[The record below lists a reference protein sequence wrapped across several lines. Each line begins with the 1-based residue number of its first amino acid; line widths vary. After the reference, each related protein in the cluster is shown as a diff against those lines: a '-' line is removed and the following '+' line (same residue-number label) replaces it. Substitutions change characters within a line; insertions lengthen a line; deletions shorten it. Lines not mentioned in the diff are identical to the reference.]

1 MPESPQI
8 DLHHTEP
15 DIDQSA
21 STASVS
27 GPNDAALTPTLA
39 QTVATRLR
47 DMIAQNDLPPGMRIR
62 ERTIAE
68 QLAVSRTPLREA
80 LRILATERLVELL
93 PNRGAVVCAPEPKHV
108 KDLLS
113 VLKVLEASA
122 GEQAAE
128 NATDAEIAEV
138 RALHYEMLACFERQ
152 DRLAYFKFNQAIHR
166 AIVRAAH
173 NEPLAELHT
182 QTNARLYRI
191 RYISNLKNGNW
202 DTAIEEHEQILE
214 AFTRR
219 DAQALSQ
226 ILRDHLGSTWAKVQE
241 VGL

>member
-1 MPESPQI
+1 M
-8 DLHHTEP
+8 
-15 DIDQSA
+15 
-21 STASVS
+21 
-27 GPNDAALTPTLA
+27 
-39 QTVATRLR
+39 
-47 DMIAQNDLPPGMRIR
+47 
-62 ERTIAE
+62 
-68 QLAVSRTPLREA
+68 
-80 LRILATERLVELL
+80 L

>member
-1 MPESPQI
+1 MPESSPI
-8 DLHHTEP
+8 DHLHAEP
-15 DIDQSA
+15 DAHRAAPVEPPPPSMAEA
-21 STASVS
+21 S
-27 GPNDAALTPTLA
+27 PTLA
-39 QTVATRLR
+39 QVVAARLR
-47 DMIAQNDLPPGMRIR
+47 DMIAQNDLPPGTRIR

-93 PNRGAVVCAPEPKHV
+93 PNRGAMVCAPEPKHV

-113 VLKVLEASA
+113 VLKALEALA
-122 GEQAAE
+122 GEQAAD
-128 NATDAEIAEV
+128 NASDAEIAEV
-138 RALHYEMLACFERQ
+138 RALHYEMLACFERK
-152 DRLAYFKFNQAIHR
+152 DRLAYFKFNQAIHH

-173 NEPLAELHT
+173 NEPLAELHS

-202 DTAIEEHEQILE
+202 HTAIEEHERILD

-219 DAQALSQ
+219 DAKALSQ
-226 ILRDHLGSTWAKVQE
+226 ILHDHLGSTWTKVNE
-241 VGL
+241 IGF